1 MVHVWQGILNPRGQ
15 QIYSCGERKK
25 NMVHTEYKWLF
36 FAGKSTGFK
45 ADQKSK
51 CRAW

>member
-25 NMVHTEYKWLF
+25 NMVHTEYK
-36 FAGKSTGFK
+36 
-45 ADQKSK
+45 
-51 CRAW
+51 